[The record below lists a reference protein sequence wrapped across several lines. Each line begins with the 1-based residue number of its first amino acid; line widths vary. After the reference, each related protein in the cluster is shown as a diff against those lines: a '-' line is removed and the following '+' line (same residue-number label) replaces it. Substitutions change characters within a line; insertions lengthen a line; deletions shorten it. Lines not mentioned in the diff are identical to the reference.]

1 MIQNLILIFII
12 FQINRK
18 QWDIKL
24 DISAPQIFLVE
35 QFNDRNTVICII
47 DFGKLYFTNSQELAI
62 QSHKSANPPV
72 TQNSTELDITEDDD
86 GKNC

>member
-1 MIQNLILIFII
+1 M

-47 DFGKLYFTNSQELAI
+47 DFGKLYFTNSQELAV
-62 QSHKSANPPV
+62 QSYTSAKTPV
-72 TQNSTELDITEDDD
+72 TQNSTEFDITEDDD
-86 GKNC
+86 GKNCWIT